1 MRRLKKICLFVV
13 AECFKALFRLLMFA
27 LVVYTVGKIISIE
40 TKKKPVDAGTY
51 IELTLSDE
59 IAESRVIT
67 PFDIK
72 KEINFYGILKNLEK
86 AENDPRVEGLILKLD
101 SVGLSRGQAEEF
113 TAFDIKKE
121 INFYGILKNL
131 EKAENDPRVEG
142 LILKLDSVGLS
153 RGQAEEFTA
162 KIKEFKKSGKKI
174 YAYAPSFTN
183 QNYVI
188 ASAADKVIMPK
199 TMGAMSEIKGY
210 FMEVP
215 YYKTL
220 GDKIG
225 VKMNVIHI
233 GDYKSAG
240 ESYDRTEMS
249 REHRENTERILNAVY
264 ENFVKTV
271 SENRKIEKN
280 VLNEKILDG
289 RFVLADPETM
299 LRNNLIDEMDYY
311 ESFLVKN
318 GITNKI
324 SLEEYISKLAVDP
337 KPKKDKSEKEK
348 DKIAVIYAEGTIN
361 YFEDSK
367 KINEIITPEKIQKEL
382 AIAEK
387 SDDIKGVV
395 IRVNSPGGS
404 ALASDIIYNSIKNLT
419 KPVYISMG
427 GVAASGGYYI
437 SAAGDKIYADK
448 ETLTGSIGV
457 ITMIPNISELLKKAE
472 INYSVISK
480 GKYSD
485 MGSLVRDLTEDEK
498 DKIRASSLKVY
509 EEFVD
514 RVAEGRNMTREEVL
528 KSAEGR
534 VWLGEEAK
542 EIGLV
547 DEIGGIEKAVGDLAL
562 SLGLEDYK
570 VVESLKEEKI
580 ESVIKNYL
588 PKYLMAQIIGDNKIT
603 EAVKKADMIS
613 EELLLK
619 PVLYAP
625 NPDIK

>member
-1 MRRLKKICLFVV
+1 MKRLKKICLFVV

-40 TKKKPVDAGTY
+40 TKKKPVDTGTY
-51 IELTLSDE
+51 IELAISDE
-59 IAESRVIT
+59 VAESRVIT
-67 PFDIK
+67 P
-72 KEINFYGILKNLEK
+72 
-86 AENDPRVEGLILKLD
+86 
-101 SVGLSRGQAEEF
+101 
-113 TAFDIKKE
+113 FDIKKE

-183 QNYVI
+183 QNYMI
-188 ASAADKVIMPK
+188 ASVADKIIMPK

-264 ENFVKTV
+264 ENFVETI

-280 VLNEKILDG
+280 ILNEKILDG

-299 LRNNLIDEMDYY
+299 LRNNLIDEIDYY
-311 ESFLVKN
+311 ESFLIKN

-404 ALASDIIYNSIKNLT
+404 ALASDIIYNSIKNMT

-437 SAAGDKIYADK
+437 SVAGDKIYADK

-457 ITMIPNISELLKKAE
+457 ITMIPNVSELLKKAE

-547 DEIGGIEKAVGDLAL
+547 DEIGGIEKTVGDLAL
-562 SLGLEDYK
+562 SLELEDYK

-588 PKYLMAQIIGDNKIT
+588 PKYLMAQIIGDNKII
-603 EAVKKADMIS
+603 EAVKKIDMIS

>member
-40 TKKKPVDAGTY
+40 TKKKPVDIGTY

-67 PFDIK
+67 P
-72 KEINFYGILKNLEK
+72 
-86 AENDPRVEGLILKLD
+86 
-101 SVGLSRGQAEEF
+101 
-113 TAFDIKKE
+113 FDIKKE

-188 ASAADKVIMPK
+188 ASAADKIIMPK

-264 ENFVKTV
+264 ENFVETI

-280 VLNEKILDG
+280 ILNEKILDG

-324 SLEEYISKLAVDP
+324 NLEEYISKLAVDP

-457 ITMIPNISELLKKAE
+457 ITMIPNVSELLKKAE

-542 EIGLV
+542 KIGLV

-588 PKYLMAQIIGDNKIT
+588 PKYLMAQIIGDNKII
-603 EAVKKADMIS
+603 ESVKKTDMIS

>member
-113 TAFDIKKE
+113 TAKIKK
-121 INFYGILKNL
+121 
-131 EKAENDPRVEG
+131 
-142 LILKLDSVGLS
+142 
-153 RGQAEEFTA
+153 
-162 KIKEFKKSGKKI
+162 FKKSRKKI

-188 ASAADKVIMPK
+188 ASAADKIIMPK

-249 REHRENTERILNAVY
+249 REHRENTERILNTVY

-311 ESFLVKN
+311 ESFLIKN

-404 ALASDIIYNSIKNLT
+404 ALASDIIYNSIKNMT

-457 ITMIPNISELLKKAE
+457 ITMIPNVSELLKKAE

-485 MGSLVRDLTEDEK
+485 MGSIVKDLTEDEK

-514 RVAEGRNMTREEVL
+514 RVAEGRNVTREEVL

-542 EIGLV
+542 EIGLI
-547 DEIGGIEKAVGDLAL
+547 DEIGGIEKAVSDLAI
-562 SLGLEDYK
+562 SLELEDYK

-603 EAVKKADMIS
+603 EAIKKTDMIS

-625 NPDIK
+625 NTDIK

>member
-113 TAFDIKKE
+113 TA
-121 INFYGILKNL
+121 
-131 EKAENDPRVEG
+131 
-142 LILKLDSVGLS
+142 
-153 RGQAEEFTA
+153 

-188 ASAADKVIMPK
+188 ASATDKIIMPK

-249 REHRENTERILNAVY
+249 REHRENTERILNTVY

-457 ITMIPNISELLKKAE
+457 ITMIPNVSEFLKKAE

-514 RVAEGRNMTREEVL
+514 RVAEGRNMAREEVL

-542 EIGLV
+542 KIGLV

-603 EAVKKADMIS
+603 EAVKKTDMIS

>member
-113 TAFDIKKE
+113 TA
-121 INFYGILKNL
+121 
-131 EKAENDPRVEG
+131 
-142 LILKLDSVGLS
+142 
-153 RGQAEEFTA
+153 

-188 ASAADKVIMPK
+188 ASAADKIIMPK

-249 REHRENTERILNAVY
+249 REHRENTERILNTVY

-485 MGSLVRDLTEDEK
+485 MGSLVRDLAEDEK

-562 SLGLEDYK
+562 SLNLKDYK

>member
-40 TKKKPVDAGTY
+40 TKKKPVDIGTY

-67 PFDIK
+67 P
-72 KEINFYGILKNLEK
+72 
-86 AENDPRVEGLILKLD
+86 
-101 SVGLSRGQAEEF
+101 
-113 TAFDIKKE
+113 FDIKKE

-183 QNYVI
+183 QNYMI
-188 ASAADKVIMPK
+188 ASVADKIIMPK

-264 ENFVKTV
+264 ENFVETI
-271 SENRKIEKN
+271 SENRKTDKN
-280 VLNEKILDG
+280 ILNEKILDG

-311 ESFLVKN
+311 ESFLIKN

-387 SDDIKGVV
+387 NDDIKGVV

-404 ALASDIIYNSIKNLT
+404 ALASDIIYNSIKNMT

-457 ITMIPNISELLKKAE
+457 ITMIPNVSELLKKAE

-485 MGSLVRDLTEDEK
+485 MGSIVKDLTEDEK

-547 DEIGGIEKAVGDLAL
+547 DEIGGIEKVVSDLAI
-562 SLGLEDYK
+562 SLELEDYK

-588 PKYLMAQIIGDNKIT
+588 PKYLMAQIVGNNRIT
-603 EAVKKADMIS
+603 EAIKKTDMIS

-625 NPDIK
+625 NTDIK

>member
-113 TAFDIKKE
+113 TA
-121 INFYGILKNL
+121 
-131 EKAENDPRVEG
+131 
-142 LILKLDSVGLS
+142 
-153 RGQAEEFTA
+153 

-188 ASAADKVIMPK
+188 ASAADKIIMPK

-457 ITMIPNISELLKKAE
+457 ITMIPNVSELLKKAE

-542 EIGLV
+542 KIGLV

-603 EAVKKADMIS
+603 EVIKKTDMIS

>member
-40 TKKKPVDAGTY
+40 TKKKPVDLGTY
-51 IELTLSDE
+51 VELKLSDK
-59 IAESRVIT
+59 IAESRIVT
-67 PFDIK
+67 PFDIGS
-72 KEINFYGILKNLEK
+72 EINFYGLLKNLEK
-86 AENDPRVEGLILKLD
+86 AENDPRVEGIILKLD
-101 SVGLSRGQAEEF
+101 SVALSRGQAEEF
-113 TAFDIKKE
+113 
-121 INFYGILKNL
+121 
-131 EKAENDPRVEG
+131 AE
-142 LILKLDSVGLS
+142 
-153 RGQAEEFTA
+153 

-183 QNYVI
+183 QNYMI
-188 ASAADKVIMPK
+188 ASAADKIIMPE

-210 FMEVP
+210 FLEIP

-240 ESYDRTEMS
+240 ESYDRTEIS
-249 REHRENTERILNAVY
+249 REHKENTERILNSVY
-264 ENFVKTV
+264 ENFVETI
-271 SENRKIEKN
+271 SENRKIDKN
-280 VLNEKILDG
+280 ILNEKILEG

-299 LRNNLIDEMDYY
+299 RRNNLIDEMDYY
-311 ESFLVKN
+311 ENFLIKN

-324 SLEEYISKLAVDP
+324 SLEEYISRLAVDP
-337 KPKKDKSEKEK
+337 EPKKDKKEKEK

-387 SDDIKGVV
+387 NENIKGVV

-404 ALASDIIYNSIKNLT
+404 ALASDIIYNSIKNVT

-457 ITMIPNISELLKKAE
+457 VTMIPNISELLKKAE

-485 MGSLVRDLTEDEK
+485 MGSLVREMTEDEK
-498 DKIRASSLKVY
+498 DKIKASSLKVY

-514 RVAEGRNMTREEVL
+514 RVAEGRKMTREEVL

-534 VWLGEEAK
+534 VWLGEEAEK
-542 EIGLV
+542 IGLV
-547 DEIGGIEKAVGDLAL
+547 DEIGGIEKAVSDLAL
-562 SLGLEDYK
+562 YLELEDYEII
-570 VVESLKEEKI
+570 ESLKEEKI

-588 PKYLMAQIIGDNKIT
+588 PKYLMAQVIGENQIT
-603 EAVKKADMIS
+603 EMIKKADMIS

-625 NPDIK
+625 NTDIK

>member
-1 MRRLKKICLFVV
+1 MKRLKKICLFVV

-40 TKKKPVDAGTY
+40 TKKKPVDTGTY
-51 IELTLSDE
+51 IELAISDE
-59 IAESRVIT
+59 VAESRVIT
-67 PFDIK
+67 P
-72 KEINFYGILKNLEK
+72 
-86 AENDPRVEGLILKLD
+86 
-101 SVGLSRGQAEEF
+101 
-113 TAFDIKKE
+113 FDIKKE

-183 QNYVI
+183 QNYMI
-188 ASAADKVIMPK
+188 ASVADKIIMPK

-264 ENFVKTV
+264 ENFVETI

-280 VLNEKILDG
+280 ILNEKILDG

-311 ESFLVKN
+311 ESFLIKN

-404 ALASDIIYNSIKNLT
+404 ALASDIIYNSIKNMT

-457 ITMIPNISELLKKAE
+457 ITMIPNVSELLKKAE

-547 DEIGGIEKAVGDLAL
+547 DEIGGIEKTVGDLAL
-562 SLGLEDYK
+562 SLELEDYK

-588 PKYLMAQIIGDNKIT
+588 PKYLMAQIIGDNKII
-603 EAVKKADMIS
+603 EAVKKIDMIS

>member
-40 TKKKPVDAGTY
+40 TKKKPVDIGTY

-67 PFDIK
+67 P
-72 KEINFYGILKNLEK
+72 
-86 AENDPRVEGLILKLD
+86 
-101 SVGLSRGQAEEF
+101 
-113 TAFDIKKE
+113 FDIKKE

-188 ASAADKVIMPK
+188 ASAADKIIMPK

-437 SAAGDKIYADK
+437 SAAGNKIYADK

-457 ITMIPNISELLKKAE
+457 ITMIPNVSELLKKAE

-603 EAVKKADMIS
+603 EVIKKTDMIS

>member
-113 TAFDIKKE
+113 TA
-121 INFYGILKNL
+121 
-131 EKAENDPRVEG
+131 
-142 LILKLDSVGLS
+142 
-153 RGQAEEFTA
+153 

-188 ASAADKVIMPK
+188 ASAADKIIMPK

-249 REHRENTERILNAVY
+249 REHRENTERILNTVY

-457 ITMIPNISELLKKAE
+457 ITMIPNVSELLKKAE

-603 EAVKKADMIS
+603 EAVKKTDMIS

>member
-113 TAFDIKKE
+113 TA
-121 INFYGILKNL
+121 
-131 EKAENDPRVEG
+131 
-142 LILKLDSVGLS
+142 
-153 RGQAEEFTA
+153 

-188 ASAADKVIMPK
+188 ASAADKIIMPK

-311 ESFLVKN
+311 ESFLIKN

-324 SLEEYISKLAVDP
+324 SLEEYISKLAVDS

-404 ALASDIIYNSIKNLT
+404 ALASDIIYNSIKNMT

-457 ITMIPNISELLKKAE
+457 ITMIPNVSELLKKAE

-547 DEIGGIEKAVGDLAL
+547 DEIGGIEKAVGDLAI
-562 SLGLEDYK
+562 SLELEDYK

>member
-86 AENDPRVEGLILKLD
+86 AEND
-101 SVGLSRGQAEEF
+101 S
-113 TAFDIKKE
+113 
-121 INFYGILKNL
+121 
-131 EKAENDPRVEG
+131 RVEG

-188 ASAADKVIMPK
+188 ASAADKIIMPK

-264 ENFVKTV
+264 ENFVETV

-311 ESFLVKN
+311 ESFLIKN

-404 ALASDIIYNSIKNLT
+404 ALASDIIYNSIKNMT

-603 EAVKKADMIS
+603 EVIKKTDMIS

>member
-113 TAFDIKKE
+113 TA
-121 INFYGILKNL
+121 
-131 EKAENDPRVEG
+131 
-142 LILKLDSVGLS
+142 
-153 RGQAEEFTA
+153 

-188 ASAADKVIMPK
+188 ASAADKIIMPK

-264 ENFVKTV
+264 ENFVETV

-603 EAVKKADMIS
+603 DVIKKTDMIS

>member
-1 MRRLKKICLFVV
+1 MKRLKKICLFVV

-27 LVVYTVGKIISIE
+27 LVVYAVGKIISIE
-40 TKKKPVDAGTY
+40 TKKKPVDFGTY

-72 KEINFYGILKNLEK
+72 KEINFYGLLKNLEK
-86 AENDPRVEGLILKLD
+86 AESDPRVEGLILKLD

-113 TAFDIKKE
+113 TE
-121 INFYGILKNL
+121 
-131 EKAENDPRVEG
+131 
-142 LILKLDSVGLS
+142 
-153 RGQAEEFTA
+153 

-183 QNYVI
+183 QNYMI
-188 ASAADKVIMPK
+188 ASAADKIIMPK

-264 ENFVKTV
+264 ENFVETV

-280 VLNEKILDG
+280 ILNEKILDG

-318 GITNKI
+318 GIINKI

-404 ALASDIIYNSIKNLT
+404 ALASDIIYNSIKNMT

-457 ITMIPNISELLKKAE
+457 ITMIPNVSELLKKAE

-547 DEIGGIEKAVGDLAL
+547 DEIGGIEKAVGDLAI
-562 SLGLEDYK
+562 SLGLKDYK

-603 EAVKKADMIS
+603 EAVKKTDIIS

>member
-113 TAFDIKKE
+113 TA
-121 INFYGILKNL
+121 
-131 EKAENDPRVEG
+131 
-142 LILKLDSVGLS
+142 
-153 RGQAEEFTA
+153 

-188 ASAADKVIMPK
+188 ASAADKIIMPK

-457 ITMIPNISELLKKAE
+457 ITMIPNVSEFLKKAE

-542 EIGLV
+542 KIGLV

-603 EAVKKADMIS
+603 EAVKKTDMIS

>member
-1 MRRLKKICLFVV
+1 MKRLKKICLFVV

-86 AENDPRVEGLILKLD
+86 AENDPRVEG
-101 SVGLSRGQAEEF
+101 F
-113 TAFDIKKE
+113 
-121 INFYGILKNL
+121 
-131 EKAENDPRVEG
+131 
-142 LILKLDSVGLS
+142 ILKLDSVGLS

-188 ASAADKVIMPK
+188 ASAADKIIMPK

-264 ENFVKTV
+264 ENFVETV
-271 SENRKIEKN
+271 SENRKVEKN
-280 VLNEKILDG
+280 ILSEKILDG

-404 ALASDIIYNSIKNLT
+404 ALASNIIYNSIKNLT

-509 EEFVD
+509 EEFID

-562 SLGLEDYK
+562 SLGLKDYK

-603 EAVKKADMIS
+603 EVIKKTDMIS

>member
-113 TAFDIKKE
+113 TAKIKK
-121 INFYGILKNL
+121 
-131 EKAENDPRVEG
+131 
-142 LILKLDSVGLS
+142 
-153 RGQAEEFTA
+153 
-162 KIKEFKKSGKKI
+162 FKKSRKKI

-188 ASAADKVIMPK
+188 ASAADKIIMPK

-264 ENFVKTV
+264 ENFVETV

-547 DEIGGIEKAVGDLAL
+547 DEIGGIEKTVGDLAL
-562 SLGLEDYK
+562 SLELEDYK

-588 PKYLMAQIIGDNKIT
+588 PKYLMAQIIGDNKII
-603 EAVKKADMIS
+603 EAVKKTDMIS

>member
-113 TAFDIKKE
+113 TA
-121 INFYGILKNL
+121 
-131 EKAENDPRVEG
+131 
-142 LILKLDSVGLS
+142 
-153 RGQAEEFTA
+153 

-188 ASAADKVIMPK
+188 ASAADKIIMPK

-264 ENFVKTV
+264 ENFVETV

-457 ITMIPNISELLKKAE
+457 ITVIPNISELLKKAE

-542 EIGLV
+542 KIGLV
-547 DEIGGIEKAVGDLAL
+547 DEIGGIEKAVEDLAL

-603 EAVKKADMIS
+603 EVIKKTDMIS

>member
-113 TAFDIKKE
+113 TA
-121 INFYGILKNL
+121 
-131 EKAENDPRVEG
+131 
-142 LILKLDSVGLS
+142 
-153 RGQAEEFTA
+153 

-188 ASAADKVIMPK
+188 ASAADKIIMPK

-249 REHRENTERILNAVY
+249 REHRENTERILNTVY

-311 ESFLVKN
+311 ESFLIKN

-472 INYSVISK
+472 INYSVILK

-603 EAVKKADMIS
+603 EAVKKTDMIS

>member
-113 TAFDIKKE
+113 TA
-121 INFYGILKNL
+121 
-131 EKAENDPRVEG
+131 
-142 LILKLDSVGLS
+142 
-153 RGQAEEFTA
+153 

-188 ASAADKVIMPK
+188 ASAADKIIMPK

-264 ENFVKTV
+264 ENFVETV

-562 SLGLEDYK
+562 SLNLKDYK

>member
-67 PFDIK
+67 P
-72 KEINFYGILKNLEK
+72 
-86 AENDPRVEGLILKLD
+86 
-101 SVGLSRGQAEEF
+101 
-113 TAFDIKKE
+113 FDIKKE

-249 REHRENTERILNAVY
+249 REHRENTERILNTVY

-457 ITMIPNISELLKKAE
+457 ITMIPNVSELLKKAE

-509 EEFVD
+509 EEFID
-514 RVAEGRNMTREEVL
+514 RVAEGRNMAREEVL

-542 EIGLV
+542 KIGLV

-603 EAVKKADMIS
+603 EAVKKIDMIS

>member
-40 TKKKPVDAGTY
+40 TKKKPVDTGTY

-67 PFDIK
+67 P
-72 KEINFYGILKNLEK
+72 
-86 AENDPRVEGLILKLD
+86 
-101 SVGLSRGQAEEF
+101 
-113 TAFDIKKE
+113 FDIKKE

-457 ITMIPNISELLKKAE
+457 ITMIPNVSELLKKAE

-509 EEFVD
+509 EEFID
-514 RVAEGRNMTREEVL
+514 RVAEGRNMAREEVL

-542 EIGLV
+542 KIGLV

-603 EAVKKADMIS
+603 EAVKKIDMIS

>member
-113 TAFDIKKE
+113 TA
-121 INFYGILKNL
+121 
-131 EKAENDPRVEG
+131 
-142 LILKLDSVGLS
+142 
-153 RGQAEEFTA
+153 

-188 ASAADKVIMPK
+188 ASAADKIIMPK

-264 ENFVKTV
+264 ENFVETI

-280 VLNEKILDG
+280 ILNEKILDG

-457 ITMIPNISELLKKAE
+457 ITMIPNVSEFLKKAE

-542 EIGLV
+542 KIGLV

-603 EAVKKADMIS
+603 EAVKKTDMIS

>member
-40 TKKKPVDAGTY
+40 TKKKPVDTGTY
-51 IELTLSDE
+51 IELAISDE
-59 IAESRVIT
+59 VAESRVIT

-113 TAFDIKKE
+113 TA
-121 INFYGILKNL
+121 
-131 EKAENDPRVEG
+131 
-142 LILKLDSVGLS
+142 
-153 RGQAEEFTA
+153 
-162 KIKEFKKSGKKI
+162 KIKEFKKSRKKI

-183 QNYVI
+183 QNYMI
-188 ASAADKVIMPK
+188 ASVADKIIMPK

-249 REHRENTERILNAVY
+249 RAHRENTERILNAVY
-264 ENFVKTV
+264 ENFVETI

-280 VLNEKILDG
+280 ILNEKILDG

-311 ESFLVKN
+311 ESFLIKN

-404 ALASDIIYNSIKNLT
+404 ALASDIIYNSIKNMT

-457 ITMIPNISELLKKAE
+457 ITMIPNVSELLKKAE

-547 DEIGGIEKAVGDLAL
+547 DEIGGIEKAVSDLAI
-562 SLGLEDYK
+562 SLELEDYK

-588 PKYLMAQIIGDNKIT
+588 PKYLMAQIIGDNKII
-603 EAVKKADMIS
+603 EAVKKTDMIS

>member
-113 TAFDIKKE
+113 TA
-121 INFYGILKNL
+121 
-131 EKAENDPRVEG
+131 
-142 LILKLDSVGLS
+142 
-153 RGQAEEFTA
+153 

-188 ASAADKVIMPK
+188 ASAADKIIMPK

-249 REHRENTERILNAVY
+249 REHRENTERILNTVY
-264 ENFVKTV
+264 ENFVETV

-457 ITMIPNISELLKKAE
+457 ITMIPNVSELLKKAE

-509 EEFVD
+509 EEFVN
-514 RVAEGRNMTREEVL
+514 RVAEGRNMAREEVL

-542 EIGLV
+542 KIGLV

>member
-40 TKKKPVDAGTY
+40 TKKKPVDTGTY
-51 IELTLSDE
+51 IELAISDE
-59 IAESRVIT
+59 VAESRVIT
-67 PFDIK
+67 P
-72 KEINFYGILKNLEK
+72 
-86 AENDPRVEGLILKLD
+86 
-101 SVGLSRGQAEEF
+101 
-113 TAFDIKKE
+113 FDIKKE

-183 QNYVI
+183 QNYMI
-188 ASAADKVIMPK
+188 ASVADKIIMPK

-264 ENFVKTV
+264 ENFVETI

-280 VLNEKILDG
+280 ILNEKILDG

-311 ESFLVKN
+311 ESFLIKN

-337 KPKKDKSEKEK
+337 KPKKDKAEKEK

-404 ALASDIIYNSIKNLT
+404 ALASDIIYNSIKNMT

-562 SLGLEDYK
+562 SLELEDYK

-588 PKYLMAQIIGDNKIT
+588 PKYLMAQIIGDNKII
-603 EAVKKADMIS
+603 ESVKKTDMIS

>member
-40 TKKKPVDAGTY
+40 TKKKPVDTGTY
-51 IELTLSDE
+51 IELAISDE
-59 IAESRVIT
+59 VAESRVIT
-67 PFDIK
+67 P
-72 KEINFYGILKNLEK
+72 
-86 AENDPRVEGLILKLD
+86 
-101 SVGLSRGQAEEF
+101 
-113 TAFDIKKE
+113 FDIKKE

-183 QNYVI
+183 QNYMI
-188 ASAADKVIMPK
+188 ASVADKIIMPK

-264 ENFVKTV
+264 ENFVETI

-280 VLNEKILDG
+280 ILNEKILDG

-311 ESFLVKN
+311 ESFLIKN

-337 KPKKDKSEKEK
+337 KPKKDKAEKEK

-404 ALASDIIYNSIKNLT
+404 ALASDIIYNSIKNMT

-480 GKYSD
+480 VKYSD

-562 SLGLEDYK
+562 SLELEDYK

-588 PKYLMAQIIGDNKIT
+588 PKYLMAQIIGDNKII
-603 EAVKKADMIS
+603 ESVKKTDMIS

>member
-113 TAFDIKKE
+113 TA
-121 INFYGILKNL
+121 
-131 EKAENDPRVEG
+131 
-142 LILKLDSVGLS
+142 
-153 RGQAEEFTA
+153 

-188 ASAADKVIMPK
+188 ASAADKIIMPK

-249 REHRENTERILNAVY
+249 REHRENTERILNTVY
-264 ENFVKTV
+264 ENFVETV

-485 MGSLVRDLTEDEK
+485 MRSLVRDLTEDEK

-509 EEFVD
+509 EEFVN
-514 RVAEGRNMTREEVL
+514 RVAEGRNMAREEVL

-542 EIGLV
+542 KIRLV

>member
-40 TKKKPVDAGTY
+40 TKKKPVDTGTY
-51 IELTLSDE
+51 IELAISDE
-59 IAESRVIT
+59 VAESRVIT

-86 AENDPRVEGLILKLD
+86 AENDSRVEGLILKLD

-113 TAFDIKKE
+113 TI
-121 INFYGILKNL
+121 
-131 EKAENDPRVEG
+131 
-142 LILKLDSVGLS
+142 
-153 RGQAEEFTA
+153 

-183 QNYVI
+183 QNYMI
-188 ASAADKVIMPK
+188 ASVADKIIMPK

-264 ENFVKTV
+264 ENFVETI
-271 SENRKIEKN
+271 SENRKVEKN
-280 VLNEKILDG
+280 ILNEKILDG

-311 ESFLVKN
+311 ESFLIKN

-337 KPKKDKSEKEK
+337 KPKKNKSEKEK

-404 ALASDIIYNSIKNLT
+404 ALASDIIYNSIKNMT

-437 SAAGDKIYADK
+437 SAAGNKLYADK
-448 ETLTGSIGV
+448 ETLTG
-457 ITMIPNISELLKKAE
+457 
-472 INYSVISK
+472 
-480 GKYSD
+480 
-485 MGSLVRDLTEDEK
+485 
-498 DKIRASSLKVY
+498 
-509 EEFVD
+509 
-514 RVAEGRNMTREEVL
+514 
-528 KSAEGR
+528 
-534 VWLGEEAK
+534 
-542 EIGLV
+542 
-547 DEIGGIEKAVGDLAL
+547 
-562 SLGLEDYK
+562 
-570 VVESLKEEKI
+570 
-580 ESVIKNYL
+580 
-588 PKYLMAQIIGDNKIT
+588 
-603 EAVKKADMIS
+603 
-613 EELLLK
+613 
-619 PVLYAP
+619 
-625 NPDIK
+625 

>member
-40 TKKKPVDAGTY
+40 TKKKPVDIGTY

-67 PFDIK
+67 P
-72 KEINFYGILKNLEK
+72 
-86 AENDPRVEGLILKLD
+86 
-101 SVGLSRGQAEEF
+101 
-113 TAFDIKKE
+113 FDIKKE

-188 ASAADKVIMPK
+188 ASAADKIIMPK

-264 ENFVKTV
+264 ENFVETI

-280 VLNEKILDG
+280 ILNEKILDG

-324 SLEEYISKLAVDP
+324 NLEEYISKLAVDP

-457 ITMIPNISELLKKAE
+457 ITMIPNVSELLKKAE

-542 EIGLV
+542 KIGLV

-603 EAVKKADMIS
+603 EAVKKTDMIS

>member
-113 TAFDIKKE
+113 TA
-121 INFYGILKNL
+121 
-131 EKAENDPRVEG
+131 
-142 LILKLDSVGLS
+142 
-153 RGQAEEFTA
+153 

-188 ASAADKVIMPK
+188 ASAADKIIMPK

-249 REHRENTERILNAVY
+249 REHRENTERILNTVY

-457 ITMIPNISELLKKAE
+457 ITMIPNVSEFLKKAE

-542 EIGLV
+542 KIGLV

-603 EAVKKADMIS
+603 EAVKKTDMIS

>member
-40 TKKKPVDAGTY
+40 TKKKPVDIGTY

-67 PFDIK
+67 P
-72 KEINFYGILKNLEK
+72 
-86 AENDPRVEGLILKLD
+86 
-101 SVGLSRGQAEEF
+101 
-113 TAFDIKKE
+113 FDIKKE

-188 ASAADKVIMPK
+188 ASAADKIIMPK

-225 VKMNVIHI
+225 VKMNVVHI

-264 ENFVKTV
+264 ENFVETV

-324 SLEEYISKLAVDP
+324 NLEEYISKLAVDP

-457 ITMIPNISELLKKAE
+457 ITMIPNVSEFLKKAE

-603 EAVKKADMIS
+603 EAVKKTDMIS